1 MDCVMDDNR
10 FFSMSVNR
18 NLIRKMEILA
28 NKFLPALFNP
38 FFFKS
43 CLGEY
48 GRIVGKRFQ
57 SVIETILLA
66 FHGIKT

>member
-1 MDCVMDDNR
+1 MDCVMDDDYR
-10 FFSMSVNR
+10 FTMRINR

-28 NKFLPALFNP
+28 DKFLPALFNP
-38 FFFKS
+38 FFLKS
-43 CLGEY
+43 CLWEY

-66 FHGIKT
+66 FHSIKT